1 MNKKALYLLLPGLLF
16 LAAFM
21 LVPITLTIAST
32 FVQDGKLTL
41 EGYLHFFRDGYFN
54 RILLTTLRVSVVT
67 TLVCMLLG
75 YPAAYYISRSSAR
88 KKSILLALSI
98 FPLLTSPVVRSF
110 SWMIILGKKG

>member
-1 MNKKALYLLLPGLLF
+1 MNKRAIYLLLPGLLF

-75 YPAAYYISRSSAR
+75 YPAAYYISRTSAR
-88 KKSILLALSI
+88 KKSLLLALSI
-98 FPLLTSPVVRSF
+98 FPLYDYPRQ
-110 SWMIILGKKG
+110 KRAD